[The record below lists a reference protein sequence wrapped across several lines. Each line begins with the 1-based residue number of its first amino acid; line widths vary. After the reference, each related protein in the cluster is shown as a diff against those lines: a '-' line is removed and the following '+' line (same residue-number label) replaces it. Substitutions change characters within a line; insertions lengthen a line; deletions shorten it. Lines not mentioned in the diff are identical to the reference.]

1 MGESDIGDDIDQRI
15 LQAAEDSF
23 IRYGFDKTTLNDI
36 AQSAGIARSTL
47 YSRWK
52 KKEALF
58 VTLLMDELERFTE
71 GWLARVEADPQGGT
85 FAGIFK
91 NALIVMFESP
101 FITALYKN
109 DRQVMGSFVHKMSSG
124 SFYIQRLQT
133 NQMFL
138 QQLQQA
144 GIVRADLDVASFAY
158 ITNCLHYG
166 LLTMSDLIPQEHA
179 PPVDAIMASLIET
192 IERMVAPAT
201 PGDSEAGKQ
210 VIRQYAVIA
219 QQGMADFRKQFT
231 SP

>member
-1 MGESDIGDDIDQRI
+1 MGESDNGDDIDQRI
-15 LQAAEDSF
+15 LKAAEAAF

-36 AQSAGIARSTL
+36 AQDAKIARSTL

-52 KKEALF
+52 KKETLF
-58 VTLLMDELERFTE
+58 VTLLVNELERFTE
-71 GWLARVEADPQGGT
+71 GWLALVEADPQGGT

-109 DRQVMGSFVHKMSSG
+109 DRQVMGSFVHKMSG
-124 SFYIQRLQT
+124 GDFYIQRLLT

-138 QQLQQA
+138 QQLQQV

-166 LLTMSDLIPQEHA
+166 LLRMSDMIPQEHA
-179 PPVDAIMASLIET
+179 PPVDAIMASLVEA
-192 IERMVAPAT
+192 IERMVAPET
-201 PGDSEAGKQ
+201 PGDNDAGKQ
-210 VIRQYAVIA
+210 VIRQYAIIA
-219 QQGMADFRKQFT
+219 RQGMDNFRKQFT
-231 SP
+231 